1 MSSWYSVFLYYEILP
16 IVKSCIS
23 SNYIYRSYLV
33 TYTLVLLC
41 ATPVL
46 VNIVFGCLAYRNI
59 RQTVVLV
66 GEHADRQV
74 TKMTLIQVILIVV
87 SATPPGIY
95 SAYSVLTTGVV
106 KDLDRQLKEIFAAT
120 IVGLITYFYF
130 IVSL

>member
-1 MSSWYSVFLYYEILP
+1 
-16 IVKSCIS
+16 
-23 SNYIYRSYLV
+23 
-33 TYTLVLLC
+33 
-41 ATPVL
+41 
-46 VNIVFGCLAYRNI
+46 LAYRNI